1 MQMSVKRRKTRL
13 ASRNSVRSGRS
24 RDTAMFW
31 TLGKRTAN
39 IRAAARCQAHEG
51 AALQTFARE
60 YLMQV
65 VMHRDMYIAY

>member
-1 MQMSVKRRKTRL
+1 
-13 ASRNSVRSGRS
+13 
-24 RDTAMFW
+24 MFW

-39 IRAAARCQAHEG
+39 TRAAARCQAHEG